1 MLRFIVPFA
10 AAALLCA
17 SATAATA
24 TNLTNGENAM
34 TDHAHDFDFL
44 IGKWRVHHRRLKDRL
59 AGSHEWVEFE
69 GESRLWITMD
79 GHGTVDDN
87 LIGLPDGPYRAMGIR
102 GYDPKTQTWAIWWLD
117 ARNPHSIEPPVVGNF
132 QNGVGTFE
140 GDDTFRGKPIKVR
153 FIWSRITPGS
163 AHWEQAFSPDG
174 GKTWETNWKMDF
186 TRVE

>member
-1 MLRFIVPFA
+1 MRFTAPLL

-17 SATAATA
+17 PATAATSS
-24 TNLTNGENAM
+24 NGETVM

-44 IGKWRVHHRRLKDRL
+44 IGQWRVHHRRLKERL

-69 GESRLWITMD
+69 GESRLWMTMD

-87 LIGLPDGPYRAMGIR
+87 LIGLPGGAYRAMGIR

-117 ARNPHSIEPPVVGNF
+117 ARNPHDIEPPVVGNF

-153 FIWSRITPGS
+153 FTWSHITPNA
-163 AHWEQAFSPDG
+163 AHWQQAFSPDG
-174 GKTWETNWKMDF
+174 GKSWEPNWEMDF

>member
-1 MLRFIVPFA
+1 MTL
-10 AAALLCA
+10 AAALLA
-17 SATAATA
+17 SALTSASPSPATTSTGETAV
-24 TNLTNGENAM
+24 

-44 IGKWRVHHRRLKDRL
+44 VGKWRVHHRRLKERL
-59 AGSHEWVEFE
+59 AGNHDWVEFE
-69 GESRLWITMD
+69 GTCAMQMTMA
-79 GHGTVDDN
+79 GAGNMDDN
-87 LIGLPDGPYRAMGIR
+87 VIGLPGGAYRAMGIR

-117 ARNPHSIEPPVVGNF
+117 ARNPHYMEPPVVGNF

-153 FIWSRITPGS
+153 FTWSRITPSS

-174 GKTWETNWKMDF
+174 GRSWETNWKMDL